1 MNNNIEEERNRYNQ
15 IYCKYNKL
23 YHDIAI
29 KAELTDTTLWI
40 FYAIYKSKNPLNQND
55 IACYLGMPK
64 QTINSAVKQLEAQG
78 YLTLVKKEGVKNCK
92 NIELTEMG
100 KNKCEATVA
109 HLINAERHSFTKLT
123 NEERKMFVDMY
134 EKRFKIFS
142 EEINLFLNN

>member
-1 MNNNIEEERNRYNQ
+1 
-15 IYCKYNKL
+15 
-23 YHDIAI
+23 
-29 KAELTDTTLWI
+29 
-40 FYAIYKSKNPLNQND
+40 
-55 IACYLGMPK
+55 
-64 QTINSAVKQLEAQG
+64 
-78 YLTLVKKEGVKNCK
+78 
-92 NIELTEMG
+92 MG